1 MDMLTLTE
9 QVRKYLYFI
18 CNGNMLFLWRLQVS
32 NWGLHEV
39 HFTFAL
45 GPKEAF
51 LILESL
57 S

>member
-18 CNGNMLFLWRLQVS
+18 CNGNMLFLWPLQVS